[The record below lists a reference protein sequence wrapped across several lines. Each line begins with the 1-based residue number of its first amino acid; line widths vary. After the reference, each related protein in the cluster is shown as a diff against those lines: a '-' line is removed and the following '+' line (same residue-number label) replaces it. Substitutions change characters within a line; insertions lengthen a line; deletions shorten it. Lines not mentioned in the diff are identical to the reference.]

1 MYIPEAFR
9 SRACSDTHVV
19 GIARSWLI
27 SAISQMIFTD
37 AAFRE
42 KKKVELSFRENTREN
57 KNEIGI

>member
-1 MYIPEAFR
+1 
-9 SRACSDTHVV
+9 VV

-42 KKKVELSFRENTREN
+42 KKKVDLSFRENTRED
-57 KNEIGI
+57 KSKKGI